1 MKKYM
6 ACNFQLHGF
15 CKKKTWRNSYGEF
28 GISLINQ
35 TSGKKKRN
43 SQVDPLPPKGSTAAK
58 CCCQHGSAVFFLASG
73 IWSTQTSFL
82 SYRRLYGL
90 LARERTTHN
99 GSLPKSGGGIQRPK
113 GGSLSFSIGTGAWQL
128 ASRSVGYEKKICG
141 KISFRQ
147 TKDKWQ
153 EEKKDNIDLGE
164 LQFNHV
170 ANVSRR
176 WSSLWYHSCDYARK
190 LTSAT
195 RISPRKKERQWT
207 V

>member
-1 MKKYM
+1 MTLYPQKGQQQQNAAANM
-6 ACNFQLHGF
+6 VQL
-15 CKKKTWRNSYGEF
+15 S
-28 GISLINQ
+28 
-35 TSGKKKRN
+35 
-43 SQVDPLPPKGSTAAK
+43 
-58 CCCQHGSAVFFLASG
+58 FFLASG

-113 GGSLSFSIGTGAWQL
+113 GGSLSFSIGTGTWQL
-128 ASRSVGYEKKICG
+128 ASRSSNTKNVALIYL
-141 KISFRQ
+141 SS

-170 ANVSRR
+170 PNVSSI

-195 RISPRKKERQWT
+195 RISPRKKERQWK

>member
-1 MKKYM
+1 MTLYPQKGQQQQNAAANM
-6 ACNFQLHGF
+6 VQL
-15 CKKKTWRNSYGEF
+15 S
-28 GISLINQ
+28 
-35 TSGKKKRN
+35 
-43 SQVDPLPPKGSTAAK
+43 
-58 CCCQHGSAVFFLASG
+58 FFLASG